1 MSAST
6 QPKTF
11 SDLYTWLL
19 NRVREQTSVS
29 ATTSQAKSYINT
41 GLQDMHIGYGER
53 FPWAERRGR
62 ITTQAP
68 YSTGTVAITKGST
81 TLTGAGTLWNTNN
94 SFSVK
99 NARKT
104 GRIVIAGQSVVYDI
118 SAVGSDTSITLDSP
132 FVGDTQTAATYL
144 YFEDEYD
151 LHADFLRPLDA
162 QFFDLQQA
170 IRITDRT
177 TFKRKYPL
185 NATTGKPL
193 VACIVDRA
201 FDAST
206 TPIRRVRFWKPP
218 GDEYS
223 IPYSFVTNKLAV
235 SSTGTALES
244 LTSDDD
250 EPIVPFQY
258 RHAIGLYALYN
269 WYRDKKDDARSAEA
283 KAEYVDLI
291 IRITGDTEIGERR
304 PSLRPS
310 MGGYRNRAAAPYG
323 AGRSG
328 NYTTGTRFDQMDPEY

>member
-1 MSAST
+1 MSATT

-11 SDLYTWLL
+11 SDLYLALL
-19 NRVREQTSVS
+19 KRVREQTSVT
-29 ATTSQAKSYINT
+29 ATLEQAKSYVNT

-53 FPWAERRGR
+53 FPWCERRGR

-68 YSTGTVAITKGST
+68 YSTGTVAISKGST
-81 TLTGAGTLWNTNN
+81 TLTGTGTLWNTNN
-94 SFSVK
+94 SFTVK

-104 GRIVIAGQSVVYDI
+104 GRIVVAGQSVVYDI

-151 LHADFLRPLDA
+151 LSADFLRPLDA
-162 QFFDLQQA
+162 QFFDQQQS

-206 TPIRRVRFWKPP
+206 TPVRRVRFWKPP

-235 SSTGTALES
+235 SSVGVALES
-244 LTSDDD
+244 LSSDDD

-258 RHAIGLYALYN
+258 RHSIVMWGLYN
-269 WYRDKKDDARSAEA
+269 WYRDKKDDARSQEA
-283 KAEYVDLI
+283 KAEYTDLI
-291 IRITGDTEIGERR
+291 IRITGDTEVGERR
-304 PSLRPS
+304 PVMRPS
-310 MGGYRNRAAAPYG
+310 MGGYRRRAAAPYG
-323 AGRSG
+323 AGRNG
-328 NYTTGTRFDQMDPEY
+328 RYTTGTRFDAMEDEY